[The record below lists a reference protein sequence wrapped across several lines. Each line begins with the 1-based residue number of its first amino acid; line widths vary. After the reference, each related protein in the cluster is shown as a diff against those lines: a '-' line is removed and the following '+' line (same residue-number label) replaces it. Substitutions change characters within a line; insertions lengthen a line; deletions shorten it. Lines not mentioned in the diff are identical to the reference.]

1 MVIQQG
7 GEGVDRLLPAAVAE
21 GERDV
26 RSGGAAAADLG
37 RVLERSGRAVR
48 QYVEVASDVNLPGG
62 VVAEL
67 VLDDLLDHLHQE
79 RDLGVCAVGEV
90 LGRADEHGDVPD
102 PGLLAPVQH
111 VLDVVGPVLVAQA
124 RIGHALPAGPPPG
137 APMTLPPGPG
147 IRPPPRGP
155 RSPRAYGRSTG

>member
-37 RVLERSGRAVR
+37 RVLERPGRAVR
-48 QYVEVASDVNLPGG
+48 QDVEVASDVNLPGG

-79 RDLGVCAVGEV
+79 RDLRVRAVGEV
-90 LGRADEHGDVPD
+90 PGSGR
-102 PGLLAPVQH
+102 
-111 VLDVVGPVLVAQA
+111 
-124 RIGHALPAGPPPG
+124 R
-137 APMTLPPGPG
+137 T
-147 IRPPPRGP
+147 R
-155 RSPRAYGRSTG
+155 